1 MPATTS
7 TTGTGRPELD
17 SLIGPQAWAVRSLS
31 FGFSSSAA
39 DYPATYGRGEAPG
52 ASLLSADGQAA
63 FRGALR
69 EWGKVANLSFNETA
83 AAVADIRIA
92 YSDPVP
98 TAYAYLPSVAG
109 EGGDVWVG
117 AYVASLGWAQ
127 GNYGY
132 YAAMHELGHSL
143 GLEHPHESPNPG
155 VADQMSSSIMS
166 YRSFPGASIADGYRN
181 GVSSFASS
189 PMLYD
194 IQAIQTLYGA
204 NYATNAGDTNYRW
217 APGAVDARVADTL
230 AGVTEATGRTD
241 ARVFETVWDGGGN
254 DTYDFTAYA
263 TALRV
268 DLNPGGWIYLG
279 QQLADL
285 GAANTPPGNIA
296 NAFLF
301 NGDTRSLIENAFG
314 GAGADEMRG
323 NIAGNSLNGGLGAD
337 TLYGAGGSDVV
348 IGGEGNDLLF
358 GGSGVSDPGDAAD
371 ILDGGGGNDTIYGN
385 GGNDTISAGTG
396 NDLIYGGYGQDLIR
410 AQMVPGARTDLY
422 AGGGVADP
430 NDPADRVE
438 VSGDITA
445 GRVRVYGNGGNDS
458 IDVRVSGTGRV
469 EVYGGVGDNTILVQA
484 TGPGS
489 QVLVVAGTGGERV
502 DLAAAGSATVIGG
515 GGAGIANDGADT
527 VDGTASSGRLMI
539 YGDAGA
545 DRLIGGAGNDTLSG
559 GEGADTLTGGAG
571 ADVFVFMR
579 GETLQSS
586 GDTITDFGA
595 DDRLEFGASAVSPAN
610 SAAIAIASGSPAAQA
625 GGPGPA
631 YLVVQD
637 GTNTLVYVDLDDD
650 GLRETAVTLLGFSG
664 SVSASMFA

>member
-7 TTGTGRPELD
+7 TAATGRPELD

-31 FGFSSSAA
+31 FGFSNSAA

-69 EWGKVANLSFNETA
+69 EWGKVANLAFTETA
-83 AAVADIRIA
+83 ASVADIRIA
-92 YSDPVP
+92 YSDPVA
-98 TAYAYLPSVAG
+98 TAYAYLPSGAG

-117 AYVASLGWAQ
+117 AYVAGKGWAQ
-127 GNYGY
+127 GSYGY
-132 YAAMHELGHSL
+132 YAAIHELGHSL

-155 VADQMSSSIMS
+155 VADQMASSVMS

-181 GVSSFASS
+181 GASSYASS

-204 NYATNAGDTNYRW
+204 NFASNAGDTTYRW
-217 APGAVDARVADTL
+217 TPGAADARVADTL
-230 AGVTEATGRTD
+230 VGVTEATGRAD

-268 DLNPGGWIYLG
+268 DLGPGGWTYLG

-285 GAANTPPGNIA
+285 GAGNTPPGNIA

-301 NGDTRSLIENAFG
+301 NGDTRSLIENALG
-314 GAGADEMRG
+314 GAGADEIRG
-323 NIAGNSLNGGLGAD
+323 NIAANRLDGGLGAD
-337 TLYGAGGSDVV
+337 TLFGAGGSDVV

-358 GGSGVSDPGDAAD
+358 GGLAVNDPGDAAD
-371 ILDGGGGNDTIYGN
+371 ILDGGAGNDTIYGN
-385 GGNDTISAGTG
+385 GGNDTISAWTG
-396 NDLIYGGYGQDLIR
+396 NDLVYGGYGQDLIR
-410 AQMVPGARTDLY
+410 AQMVAGARTDIY
-422 AGGGVADP
+422 AGGAFADP
-430 NDPADRVE
+430 ADLADRVE
-438 VSGDITA
+438 VLGDVTGGQI
-445 GRVRVYGNGGNDS
+445 RVYGNGGNDS
-458 IDVRVSGTGRV
+458 LDIRVSGAGRV
-469 EVYGGVGDNTILVQA
+469 EVYGGVGDNAILVQA
-484 TGPGS
+484 TNPGS
-489 QVLVVAGTGGERV
+489 QVLVVAGTGGDRV
-502 DLAAAGSATVIGG
+502 DIAAAGSATVIGG
-515 GGAGIANDGADT
+515 GGAGNPTDGADT
-527 VDGTASSGRLMI
+527 VDASGSTGRLML
-539 YGDAGA
+539 YGDGGA
-545 DRLIGGAGNDTLSG
+545 DRLIGGSGDDTLSG

-579 GETLQSS
+579 GETPQTS

-595 DDRLEFGASAVSPAN
+595 GDRLDFGAAVG
-610 SAAIAIASGSPAAQA
+610 SAANFASVTVATGTAAAQGA
-625 GGPGPA
+625 GPGPT
-631 YLVVQD
+631 YLAVQD
-637 GTNTLVYVDLDDD
+637 GTNTVVYADLDGD

-664 SVSASMFA
+664 AVMVSMIV